1 MSTEEVIAD
10 MEKGGCSIEEI
21 QMPREILESVKK
33 EEDPP
38 PNLRNVERKRLKEK
52 AKEVNNVLAFMETKN
67 ITQSNRL
74 LLAAGQVV
82 SKRLGVKKQQ
92 RKEKV
97 VPWWKRRLNGQV
109 AQLRKDIN
117 RLERIK
123 ADELNNVLLQESLE
137 ERYNLKKKGLTV
149 VLEELKQRV
158 LAKSKK
164 IRRYESRIEQYR
176 QNRMLQSNPKR
187 FFEKLDNMET
197 ENTMIPG
204 AE

>member
-1 MSTEEVIAD
+1 
-10 MEKGGCSIEEI
+10 
-21 QMPREILESVKK
+21 
-33 EEDPP
+33 
-38 PNLRNVERKRLKEK
+38 
-52 AKEVNNVLAFMETKN
+52 METKN
-67 ITQSNRL
+67 ITQTNRL

-197 ENTMIPG
+197 ENTMVAG